1 MVFNYI
7 LRLIRDSERSTGKLL
22 FLDAPGG
29 TGKTFLLNVLI
40 SWIRMQKYDV
50 ATSTSS
56 GIAATLLHLG
66 RTSHNQFKLP
76 LNPHKDSLCNIKKRS
91 ELAQFLIRMVLA
103 IFDEGPMLN
112 KLCYEAFDKS
122 MRDLAQVKEDK

>member
-1 MVFNYI
+1 MVFDYI
-7 LRLIRDSERSTGKLL
+7 SGLIRGSERSTGKLL

-50 ATSTSS
+50 ATSASS

-76 LNPHKDSLCNIKKRS
+76 LNPHKDSFCNIKKRS
-91 ELAQFLIRMVLA
+91 ELAQF
-103 IFDEGPMLN
+103 
-112 KLCYEAFDKS
+112 
-122 MRDLAQVKEDK
+122 